1 MKILI
6 IDNYDSFTFN
16 LYQQVS
22 DLLADYPKSEIVVK
36 RNDAI
41 SGPVIKRARFD
52 GIIVSPGPGTPEDQA
67 YFGVSKQVVTD
78 IGKTVPVFGVCLGMQ
93 GIVCHWGGR
102 VVRADEPRH
111 GKTSLISHN
120 GKGIFARVPQGI
132 EVMRYHSL
140 VVDPQTIPD
149 ELEVTATIAPDDPD
163 AGTVMGVRHRNY
175 PIEGVQFHP
184 ESFRSEAGKLIVK
197 NFIAHTHKRKR
208 R

>member
-1 MKILI
+1 MKVLI

-41 SGPVIKRARFD
+41 SGPGIKAARFD
-52 GIIVSPGPGTPEDQA
+52 GIIISPGPGSPESAA
-67 YFGVSKQVVTD
+67 YFGVGRQVVTD

-93 GIVCHWGGR
+93 GIVYHRGGR
-102 VVRADEPRH
+102 VVRADKPRH
-111 GKTSLISHN
+111 GKTSLIAHD
-120 GKGIFARVPQGI
+120 GKGVFARVPQGI

-140 VVDPQTIPD
+140 VVDSRTIPD
-149 ELEVTATIAPDDPD
+149 DLEVTATVAPGGPD
-163 AGTVMGVRHRNY
+163 AGTVMGVRHRKY

-184 ESFRSEAGKLIVK
+184 ESFRSEGGKVIVK
-197 NFIAHTHKRKR
+197 NFIVRTHQRKR
-208 R
+208 